1 MKCKIIMVLLFSLVG
16 LVFSGCGNNAV
27 KLEQNT
33 GYNAVD
39 SHGQVVEMLHKPQR
53 IVSLTLCS
61 DEILLS
67 LVDKGCLASVSSL
80 AANTSISNVA
90 VQAEGL
96 PMLENKSIEAILAK
110 NPDLIIVGDWLQ
122 DDFIVSLR
130 ELNVPVYVYKTPQ
143 SIAEVRTLVLDMGII
158 VGETEKSKKIV
169 ADMDDV
175 LTQITNKVQ
184 LIPENQKKMVMAL
197 SFMGCYGGKGS
208 MLDDIY
214 KNAGVINGAALA
226 GLEKNDV
233 LAKEQIVA
241 MKPDIL
247 MIPTWDYAG
256 EDIAQFRNSILTD
269 PALQHI
275 PAVMNHHLIQ
285 VNDKYTYATSQYVVY
300 AVKNIFEAV
309 YGKE

>member
-1 MKCKIIMVLLFSLVG
+1 MNRKIIMVLLLSITCIMFI
-16 LVFSGCGNNAV
+16 GCGNTV
-27 KLEQNT
+27 QVEQNV
-33 GYNAVD
+33 GYKVTD
-39 SHGQVVEMLHKPQR
+39 SNGQVLEMLHKPQH

-67 LVDKGCLASVSSL
+67 LVDKSCLASVSSL
-80 AANTSISNVA
+80 ATNSSISNVA
-90 VQAEGL
+90 AQAGAL

-110 NPDLIIVGDWLQ
+110 NPDLIIVGDWLP

-130 ELNVPVYVYKTPQ
+130 ELNLPVYVYKTPQ
-143 SIAEVRTLVLDMGII
+143 SIAEVRSLVLDMGII

-169 ADMDDV
+169 ADMDGV
-175 LTQITNKVQ
+175 LAQITNKVK

-197 SFMGCYGGKGS
+197 SFMGCYGGKDS

-226 GLEKNDV
+226 GLEKNDT

-247 MIPTWDYAG
+247 MIPTWDYEG
-256 EDIAQFRNSILTD
+256 RDIREFKNDILTD
-269 PALQHI
+269 PALQQV
-275 PAVMNHHLIQ
+275 PAVINQQFIQ
-285 VNDKYTYATSQYVVY
+285 IDDKYTYSTSQYVVY
-300 AVKNIFEAV
+300 AVKNIFESV
-309 YGKE
+309 YEK

>member
-1 MKCKIIMVLLFSLVG
+1 MKCKIIMVLLFSLV
-16 LVFSGCGNNAV
+16 LMILSGCGNEV
-27 KLEQNT
+27 KLEQNDD
-33 GYNAVD
+33 YKAVD
-39 SHGQVVEMLHKPQR
+39 SHGQVLEMLHKPQH

-67 LVDKGCLASVSSL
+67 LVDKSCLASVSSL
-80 AANTSISNVA
+80 ATNSSISNVA

-110 NPDLIIVGDWLQ
+110 NPDLIIVGDWLP
-122 DDFIVSLR
+122 DDFIVSLH
-130 ELNVPVYVYKTPQ
+130 ELNLPVYVYKTPH

-158 VGETEKSKKIV
+158 VGETEKSKKI
-169 ADMDDV
+169 AAEMDGV
-175 LTQITNKVQ
+175 LAQTTNKVQ

-226 GLEKNDV
+226 GLEKNDI

-247 MIPTWDYAG
+247 MIPTWDYEG
-256 EDIAQFRNSILTD
+256 KDIREFKNNILTD
-269 PALQHI
+269 PALQQV
-275 PAVMNHHLIQ
+275 PAVMNQKFIQ
-285 VNDKYTYATSQYVVY
+285 IDDKYTYSTSQYVVY

-309 YGKE
+309 YEK

>member
-1 MKCKIIMVLLFSLVG
+1 MKRNIIIVLLFSIVCLI
-16 LVFSGCGNNAV
+16 FSGCGNAV

-33 GYNAVD
+33 GYKVVD
-39 SHGQVVEMLHKPQR
+39 SHGQVLEMLHKPQH

-67 LVDKGCLASVSSL
+67 LVDKDCLASVSSL
-80 AANTSISNVA
+80 AANPSISNVA

-96 PMLENKSIEAILAK
+96 AMLENKSIEAILAK
-110 NPDLIIVGDWLQ
+110 NPDLIIVGDWLP

-143 SIAEVRTLVLDMGII
+143 TIAEVRTLVLDMGSI

-169 ADMDDV
+169 ADMDAV

-184 LIPENQKKMVMAL
+184 LIPENQKKMVMAM
-197 SFMGCYGGKGS
+197 SFMGCYGGKGT

-214 KNAGVINGAALA
+214 KKAGVINGAALA

-247 MIPTWDYAG
+247 MIPTWDYEG
-256 EDIAQFRNSILTD
+256 KDIREFKNNILTD
-269 PALQHI
+269 PALQQV
-275 PAVMNHHLIQ
+275 PAIMNQKFIQ
-285 VNDKYTYATSQYVVY
+285 IDDKYTYSTSQYVVY

-309 YGKE
+309 YEK

>member
-1 MKCKIIMVLLFSLVG
+1 MKRNIIMVLLFSIAWLI
-16 LVFSGCGNNAV
+16 FIGCGNEFH
-27 KLEQNT
+27 LEQNT
-33 GYNAVD
+33 GYKAVD
-39 SHGQVVEMLHKPQR
+39 SHGQALELLHKPQH

-67 LVDKGCLASVSSL
+67 LVDKSCLASVSSL
-80 AANTSISNVA
+80 AANPSISNVA
-90 VQAEGL
+90 VQAGGV

-143 SIAEVRTLVLDMGII
+143 SITEVRSLVLDMGTI

-169 ADMDDV
+169 AEMDGV
-175 LTQITNKVQ
+175 LDQTTNKVK

-197 SFMGCYGGKGS
+197 SSMGCYGGKGS

-226 GLEKNDV
+226 GLEKNDT

-247 MIPTWDYAG
+247 MIPTWDYEG
-256 EDIAQFRNSILTD
+256 KDIREFKHNILID
-269 PALQHI
+269 PALQQV
-275 PAVMNHHLIQ
+275 PAVMNQKFIQ
-285 VNDKYTYATSQYVVY
+285 IDDKYTYSTSQYVVF

-309 YGKE
+309 YEK